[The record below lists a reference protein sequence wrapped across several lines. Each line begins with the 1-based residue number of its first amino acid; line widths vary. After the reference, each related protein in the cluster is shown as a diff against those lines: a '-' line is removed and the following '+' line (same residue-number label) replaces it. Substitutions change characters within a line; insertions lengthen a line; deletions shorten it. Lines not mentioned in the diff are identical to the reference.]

1 METTHDSDGLILL
14 VDDDAEVRAFIA
26 SSLRLL
32 GYHLCQAGCAEEALA
47 VFQKHS
53 PEIEVVLT
61 DVVMPG
67 LFGDQLAERL
77 IQLKPSLKVILM
89 SGNPVGSLETS
100 IPLEPGH
107 NFLQKPFLLQDL
119 CECVA
124 QHLAPSAHT

>member
-1 METTHDSDGLILL
+1 METTHDTEGLILL

-26 SSLRLL
+26 SSLRVL
-32 GYHLCQAGCAEEALA
+32 GYRICQAGSADEALA

-53 PEIEVVLT
+53 PEIELVLT

-77 IQLKPSLKVILM
+77 LEAKPTLKVILM

-100 IPLEPGH
+100 MSLEPGY

-119 CECVA
+119 RDCVA
-124 QHLAPSAHT
+124 QHLTRSAHT